1 MYPLQREQR
10 GGNCSFISTRGTGA
24 SPFSGA
30 ANGVA
35 TKPIGIPTCFNISFV
50 VGGAHSEGRMYLGEA
65 LPLSIAS
72 KMSLERG
79 GHFLLSSTA
88 LVWYLMSVRKQ
99 GGLGIWDGSIL
110 EPDLRRLP
118 VEEDI
123 DGPGESISLPA
134 GCCSGGTGDDN
145 EYLGGCSCEC
155 VGGALF

>member
-1 MYPLQREQR
+1 
-10 GGNCSFISTRGTGA
+10 
-24 SPFSGA
+24 
-30 ANGVA
+30 
-35 TKPIGIPTCFNISFV
+35 
-50 VGGAHSEGRMYLGEA
+50 
-65 LPLSIAS
+65 
-72 KMSLERG
+72 
-79 GHFLLSSTA
+79 
-88 LVWYLMSVRKQ
+88 MSVRKQ